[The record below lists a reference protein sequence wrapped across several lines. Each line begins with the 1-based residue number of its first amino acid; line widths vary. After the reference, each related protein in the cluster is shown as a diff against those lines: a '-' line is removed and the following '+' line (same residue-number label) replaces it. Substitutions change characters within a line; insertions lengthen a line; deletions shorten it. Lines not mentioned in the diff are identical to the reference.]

1 MFNIIYNQQDISHE
15 EKLYFLLL
23 ATFPEVVLCNGIH
36 YFNNKNILIGKVKYQ
51 SKIILKNFKKIVDHL
66 GNLVKLENK
75 VGYKSSTDTQSLNNF
90 FNNSG
95 LFKV

>member
-36 YFNNKNILIGKVKYQ
+36 YFNNENILIGKVKYR

-66 GNLVKLENK
+66 GKLENK
-75 VGYKSSTDTQSLNNF
+75 LGYKSSTDTQSLNKK

-95 LFKV
+95 LF